1 MPIDTLWLVA
11 IPAVAG
17 IALVAAVALRVGRP
31 RYRARPLM
39 TDNEREFHVRL
50 ARALPAQAA
59 LYPQVPILAL
69 LEPAA
74 RPRSAAFRNAFRAI
88 SNRRVDW
95 VVEHGSR
102 ITVIELD
109 DRTHDPRADARR
121 DALLTKCGYRV
132 LRYQSRSKPGIDEI
146 RRDLAPG

>member
-1 MPIDTLWLVA
+1 MPIETLWLAA
-11 IPAVAG
+11 IPVLAGLALLAVFARR
-17 IALVAAVALRVGRP
+17 AGRP

-39 TDNEREFHVRL
+39 TDNEREFHARL
-50 ARALPAQAA
+50 TRALRAEAA

-69 LEPAA
+69 LEPVA
-74 RPRSAAFRNAFRAI
+74 RPRSTAFRNAFRAI

-95 VVEHGSR
+95 VVEHGTEV
-102 ITVIELD
+102 TVIELD

-121 DALLTKCGYRV
+121 DALLARCGYRV

-146 RRDLAPG
+146 RRDLALD